1 MMILVAEDSQAYALL
16 YQKIFESRGHA
27 VVLTNDGLEC
37 ITAYANEVKARKNE
51 NTNPYDAVI
60 LDYEMPKMNGFETA
74 KEILSMVPSQKI
86 LFITAFGDEILTK
99 MDLKGDNIGLIQKP
113 FNSLDLINKVEGV
126 LQLNEGVKYQPNT
139 KLSPDSSSY

>member
-16 YQKIFESRGHA
+16 YQKIFESRGHT

-37 ITAYANEVKARKNE
+37 LTAYANEAKARKNK
-51 NTNPYDAVI
+51 NGNPYDAVI
-60 LDYEMPKMNGFETA
+60 LDYEMPKKNGFETA

-113 FNSLDLINKVEGV
+113 FNSLDLINKVEGIV
-126 LQLNEGVKYQPNT
+126 QLNEGVAYQSNI
-139 KLSPDSSSY
+139 KLSQDS